1 MTVAEAK
8 PKTKLTSED
17 YLTTS
22 DDERWELLDGELV
35 KPLSPN
41 TAHQTLAFYLVLT
54 LGNFVQEKG
63 LGQVR
68 FAPYDVVL
76 SNFDV
81 LQPDVLFVSAERE
94 HIISH
99 ENIQGAPDL
108 VVEILS
114 PSTASRDWRIKLDL
128 YAEHGVLEYWV
139 VDPDA
144 QRVWVMTR
152 REGALVE
159 VGNYGREDVL
169 ASPILPGFSVSL
181 DKVFSEPRR
190 SA

>member
-1 MTVAEAK
+1 MAEAK

-41 TAHQTLAFYLVLT
+41 TAHQTLAFHLVLT